1 MKNRLFFK
9 QFGIFLVIGILAFL
23 IAGYFI
29 EKQITGDL
37 RRIIEENLFT
47 QARIISFMRT
57 DEIMTR
63 SKRLSDVSHAR
74 VTLIDA
80 AGNVVSDS
88 DGMSRAMDNHLNRPE
103 IQESRLK
110 GKGSAIRYSRTLK
123 VDMLYIALSLYEGK
137 EIKGYIRLALPL
149 YQISESLN
157 QFRYTITHIFL
168 VIIVLSMMGALAFS
182 LKVTAPISEMV
193 KFTEK
198 VKKGDV
204 SGMMIVHSRDEIGRL
219 AGNIN
224 EMVEALQEKI
234 TAALEEQEKLRSAFA
249 SMSEGV
255 MVLDTDNRIEVFNR
269 SMKKIIGDRYG
280 DIVGKTI
287 LEAFRSAA
295 LHDAVEQVRRTHE
308 PMLQEIEL
316 GDTSKVLLDVNL
328 SIIKAPPG
336 QAEKVML
343 VFHDVTRLKQ
353 LECVR
358 ADFVANVTHEIK
370 TPLTAIIGFVETLQQ
385 GALNDAATAGK
396 FLQIIHDHALRL
408 NRLVDDLLTLSKI
421 ELGETRL
428 QMEQLA
434 IDHFMDSVLAV
445 IQPRAAEKNLHI
457 VRDFASDLPPLRADR
472 DKISQILLN
481 ILDNAVKFTPEG
493 GRITITATPL
503 QDDQINI
510 RISDTGIGIP
520 KDEIPRL
527 GERFYRVDK
536 TRSREMGGT
545 GLGLSIVKH
554 LLVICQGR
562 MEIESRPGAGT
573 TISLFIPLS
582 PKVVS

>member
-9 QFGIFLVIGILAFL
+9 QFGIFLIIGILAFL

-29 EKQITGDL
+29 EKQITGDM

-47 QARIISFMRT
+47 QTRIIALMRT
-57 DEIMTR
+57 DEIVTR
-63 SKRLSDVSHAR
+63 SKHLSDVSHAR
-74 VTLIDA
+74 ITLIDA
-80 AGNVVSDS
+80 AGNVVADS
-88 DGMSRAMDNHLNRPE
+88 DGGSRALDNHLNRPE

-123 VDMLYIALSLYEGK
+123 VDMLYVALPLYTGK
-137 EIKGYIRLALPL
+137 EINGYIRLALPL
-149 YQISESLN
+149 YQVSESVN
-157 QFRYTITHIFL
+157 QFRYTVTHIFFM
-168 VIIVLSMMGALAFS
+168 IIVLSMLGALAFS
-182 LKVTAPISEMV
+182 LKVTAPILEMV
-193 KFTEK
+193 EFTEK

-204 SGMMIVHSRDEIGRL
+204 SGTMIVHSRDEIGRL

-234 TAALEEQEKLRSAFA
+234 TAAQEEQEKLRSAFA

-255 MVLDTDNRIEVFNR
+255 MVLDADNRIEAFNR
-269 SMKKIIGDRYG
+269 SMRKIIGDRYG

-287 LEAFRSAA
+287 LEAFRSTA
-295 LHDAVEQVRRTHE
+295 LHDAIEQVRRTNE
-308 PMLQEIEL
+308 PILQEMEL
-316 GDTSKVLLDVNL
+316 GDAGKVLDVNL

-336 QAEKVML
+336 QMEKVML

-370 TPLTAIIGFVETLQQ
+370 TPLTAIIGFVETLQH
-385 GALNDAATAGK
+385 GALNDTATAQK
-396 FLQIIHDHALRL
+396 FLHIIHDHALRL

-428 QMEQLA
+428 QIEPLA
-434 IDHFMDSVLAV
+434 VDHLMDSVLAV
-445 IQPRAAEKNLHI
+445 VQPRAEEKNLQI
-457 VRDFASDLPPLRADR
+457 IRDFSGELPPLRADR
-472 DKISQILLN
+472 DKISQIMLN

-493 GRITITATPL
+493 GRITITAMPS

-520 KDEIPRL
+520 KDEISRL

-554 LLVICQGR
+554 LLIICQGR
-562 MEIESRPGAGT
+562 MEIESKPGTGT
-573 TISLFIPLS
+573 TVSIFIPLS
-582 PKVVS
+582 PTISS

>member
-1 MKNRLFFK
+1 
-9 QFGIFLVIGILAFL
+9 
-23 IAGYFI
+23 
-29 EKQITGDL
+29 
-37 RRIIEENLFT
+37 
-47 QARIISFMRT
+47 
-57 DEIMTR
+57 
-63 SKRLSDVSHAR
+63 
-74 VTLIDA
+74 
-80 AGNVVSDS
+80 
-88 DGMSRAMDNHLNRPE
+88 LNRPE

-123 VDMLYIALSLYEGK
+123 VDMLYVALPLYTGK
-137 EIKGYIRLALPL
+137 EINGYIRLALPL
-149 YQISESLN
+149 YQVSESVN
-157 QFRYTITHIFL
+157 QFRYTVTHIFFM
-168 VIIVLSMMGALAFS
+168 IIVLSMLGALAFS
-182 LKVTAPISEMV
+182 LKVTAPILEMV
-193 KFTEK
+193 EFTEK

-204 SGMMIVHSRDEIGRL
+204 SGTMIVHSRDEIGRL

-234 TAALEEQEKLRSAFA
+234 TAAQEEQEKLRSAFA

-255 MVLDTDNRIEVFNR
+255 MVLDADNRIEAFNR
-269 SMKKIIGDRYG
+269 SMRKIIGDRYG

-287 LEAFRSAA
+287 LEAFRSTA
-295 LHDAVEQVRRTHE
+295 LHDAIEQVRRTNE
-308 PMLQEIEL
+308 PILQEMEL
-316 GDTSKVLLDVNL
+316 GDAGKVLDVNL

-336 QAEKVML
+336 QMEKVML

-370 TPLTAIIGFVETLQQ
+370 TPLTAIIGFVETLQH
-385 GALNDAATAGK
+385 GALNDTATAQK
-396 FLQIIHDHALRL
+396 FLHIIHDHALRL

-428 QMEQLA
+428 QIEPLA
-434 IDHFMDSVLAV
+434 VDHLMDSVLAV
-445 IQPRAAEKNLHI
+445 VQPRAEEKNLQI
-457 VRDFASDLPPLRADR
+457 IRDFSGELPPLRADR
-472 DKISQILLN
+472 DKISQIMLN

-493 GRITITATPL
+493 GRITITAMPS

-520 KDEIPRL
+520 KDEISRL

-554 LLVICQGR
+554 LLIICQGR
-562 MEIESRPGAGT
+562 MEIESKPGTGT
-573 TISLFIPLS
+573 TVSIFIPLS
-582 PKVVS
+582 PTISS